1 MPTISVCIPIY
12 KSEKYIAQCAHSLFK
27 QTLNDIEYIFINDC
41 TPDKSID
48 ILEAIIQ
55 QYPNRKN
62 QIRIIHHNT
71 NKGIAAVRNTA
82 LHHATAEYIIYCDSD
97 DWVENDMYEHLY
109 NKATQTKADI
119 VWCKYDTTT
128 DPIILFS
135 PSQDITYTNIDY
147 IKKICLGQFHGA
159 TWNKLIKREVLINNN
174 IIFLEGNDM
183 MEDESIILRI
193 LCFANNIQ
201 YVDKTLYHY
210 IQHSNSITR
219 QPKHLEIIANIT
231 EAGKYICKLKRGH
244 PEIMKYWYW
253 YEQRNKLSMISSNGI
268 SLNTFRTTWP
278 ESTKVSLILSNPTLH
293 LHNKIIYC
301 SLCVGTTSLL
311 SIKRW
316 LSKAIKIKKGL

>member
-97 DWVENDMYEHLY
+97 DWTDTNMYKYLY
-109 NKATQTKADI
+109 NKAIQTKADI
-119 VWCKYDTTT
+119 VWCRYDTTT
-128 DPIILFS
+128 DPILLFS
-135 PSQDITYTNIDY
+135 PSTDITYTNIDY
-147 IKKICLGQFHGA
+147 IKKICLGQFHGS
-159 TWNKLIKREVLINNN
+159 TWNKLIRRELLISNNLSF
-174 IIFLEGNDM
+174 IEGQNM
-183 MEDESIILRI
+183 LEDESMILRV

-210 IQHSNSITR
+210 IQHENSITR
-219 QPKHLEIIANIT
+219 QPKYLEIIANIT
-231 EAGKYICKLKRGH
+231 EAGKYICKLKSEH
-244 PEIMKYWYW
+244 PEIMKFWHW
-253 YEQRNKLSMISSNGI
+253 YEQRNKLTMMSHAMGY
-268 SLNTFRTTWP
+268 
-278 ESTKVSLILSNPTLH
+278 H
-293 LHNKIIYC
+293 
-301 SLCVGTTSLL
+301 
-311 SIKRW
+311 
-316 LSKAIKIKKGL
+316 